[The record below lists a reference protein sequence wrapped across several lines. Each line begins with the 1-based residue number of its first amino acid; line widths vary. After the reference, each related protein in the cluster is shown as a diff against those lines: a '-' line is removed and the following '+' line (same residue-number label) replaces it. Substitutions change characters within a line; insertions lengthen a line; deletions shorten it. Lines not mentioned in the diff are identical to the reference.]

1 MKNRNLI
8 TMLLVLLFAVI
19 TTAFAVP
26 SKNDTPTKNSIRL
39 LSSPELLELANTW
52 VSEYKSAHPGA
63 DISVTLVPEE
73 GLNSIPQNEPVI
85 CLVNKKGLS
94 GVRGDQHWAMI
105 VGRDVIVPVMNTENP
120 CREEIIQKGLSP
132 EAFAKVYTPSG
143 VVTWGTLLR
152 NNNSS
157 SVVPY
162 VSGDLSTRAY
172 LADFMNVDADQI
184 KGRETAG
191 MEEMVEHIRN
201 ERNAIGFCG
210 LSEVI
215 DKTSGE
221 IISGLSLIPVDVNGN
236 AAIDKFED
244 IYGSATDLTHGI
256 WIGKYPGTLYSRL
269 YVVSNSSQSENEELA
284 FLEWMIADGQQLLA
298 ANGYSSLSRSEK
310 YSRGE
315 QLAHRSMV
323 AIEVPVTISTTKVLL
338 IVLGAILALVACV
351 LLFAK
356 VFGSSSSESGA
367 DGFKPLALFGEKSVS
382 FPGGLFFDKSHTW
395 AFMEKDGKVRIGI
408 DDFLQHVTGPITRV
422 IMKNPGERIKKGETF
437 LTLVQQGKKLE
448 IQSPVSGIVAEQ
460 NGGLITDSSRIN
472 SEPYSEGWVYVVE
485 PLNWLTELKTY
496 AMGDKYSEW
505 LKAEFSRLKDFLSSG
520 KVAFDNV
527 EPVQVMQEGGEIK
540 EGVLEGFGPEV
551 WEEFQ
556 TGFINV
562 SV

>member
-1 MKNRNLI
+1 MKNRNLL
-8 TMLLVLLFAVI
+8 TMSLVLLFAVI
-19 TTAFAVP
+19 ATAFAVP
-26 SKNDTPTKNSIRL
+26 SEKDTPTKNSIRL
-39 LSSPELLELANTW
+39 LSSPELLELANTC
-52 VSEYKSAHPGA
+52 VSEYKEAHPEA
-63 DISVTLVPEE
+63 VISVTPVPEE
-73 GLNSIPQNEPVI
+73 GLISILNKENI
-85 CLVNKKGLS
+85 IGRVNKEGLA
-94 GVRGDQHWAMI
+94 GIRGDQHWAMI

-120 CREEIIQKGLSP
+120 CREEIIQKGISP
-132 EAFAKVYTPSG
+132 EAFSMVYTSSG

-152 NNNSS
+152 NNNTG

-162 VSGDLSTRAY
+162 VSDDLSTKAY
-172 LADFMNVDADQI
+172 LADFMKADADHI
-184 KGRETAG
+184 KGREIAG
-191 MEEMVEHIRN
+191 MDEMVKHIRN
-201 ERNAIGFCG
+201 DRYAIGFCG
-210 LSEVI
+210 LSEII
-215 DKTSGE
+215 DMASGE

-244 IYGSATDLTHGI
+244 IYGSATALTHGI
-256 WIGKYPGTLYSRL
+256 WLGKYPGELYSKI
-269 YVVSNSSQSENEELA
+269 YVVANSRPAGNEELA

-323 AIEVPVTISTTKVLL
+323 AIEVPVTISTTKALL

-356 VFGSSSSESGA
+356 VFGRSSSESGA
-367 DGFKPLALFGEKSVS
+367 DGFKPLPLFGEKSVS

-485 PLNWLTELKTY
+485 PLNWLTEVKAY